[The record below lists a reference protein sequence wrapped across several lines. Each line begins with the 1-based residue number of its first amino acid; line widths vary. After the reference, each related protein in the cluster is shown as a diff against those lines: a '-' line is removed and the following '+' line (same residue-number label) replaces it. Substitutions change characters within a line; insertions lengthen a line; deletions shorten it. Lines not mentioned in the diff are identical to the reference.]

1 MNNFQ
6 ANFVKYLR
14 VKCGGSWRWVAGKW
28 EERYVD
34 NTPFKFEST
43 IRGNQ
48 LVGLELCN
56 KAMKMLNE
64 KVEDGWN

>member
-1 MNNFQ
+1 MTNFQ

-14 VKCGGSWRWVAGKW
+14 VKCDGSWRWVAGKW

-34 NTPFKFEST
+34 SIPFNFKST
-43 IRGNQ
+43 IGGNQ

-56 KAMKMLNE
+56 KAMEILNE